1 MIKGKI
7 TNQRNLWP
15 IFSTEVLSETDVI
28 KVLEARYLNRI

>member
-15 IFSTEVLSETDVI
+15 IFSTDLLPETDVI
-28 KVLEARYLNRI
+28 KVPEARYLNRI